1 MGFIKKIINTVSRY
15 KYASFALLVMTP
27 GLVIASESAESSGHG
42 DLAKGFLLLALIL
55 LVAKIGQIVEKVGQ
69 ASVIGELA
77 TGIALSAL
85 GYFGLGIVG
94 DIRGS
99 EVIAFVAELGAVIL
113 LFQIGLESNIAEM
126 KKVGLT
132 AFIVAIVGVVTP
144 FVLGTW
150 VLAPIFFGDQSLT
163 AHLFLGASMVATSVG
178 ITASV
183 FKAIGISKSQ
193 EAQTVLGAAVI
204 DDILGLIVLSIV
216 SALAS
221 GGEVT
226 PGLIAELSIKAF
238 GFLGGSILIGSFL
251 AQPISTLFS
260 KIHDG
265 VGMKLS
271 LAISIALIFAYLA
284 SLVGLAPIVGA
295 FAAGLLLDPVHFRG
309 FQIPHIARKLKSVKT
324 LDDQDKEHLE
334 QLVHEQEHGHVED
347 LIGNLGLVF
356 VPVFFAYTGL
366 QIDFG
371 SLLDPG
377 IYLIAFVISIFA
389 IISKMVAGLVIKKG
403 NTSKLLVGFSM
414 VPRGEVGLIFAATG
428 KALGAINDE
437 VFSIIVIMVIVT
449 TFIAPFGIKY
459 FATKLKQE
467 NN

>member
-1 MGFIKKIINTVSRY
+1 MGLSSRILNLIWRY
-15 KYASFALLVMTP
+15 KYASFALVVLTPSLVM
-27 GLVIASESAESSGHG
+27 ASESESGGHG
-42 DLAKGFLLLALIL
+42 DLAKGFIFLAIIL
-55 LVAKIGQIVEKVGQ
+55 LVAKVGQVVEKVGQ
-69 ASVIGELA
+69 AAVIGELA
-77 TGIALSAL
+77 AGIALSAL
-85 GYFGLGIVG
+85 GYFGLHIVG
-94 DIRGS
+94 EIRSS
-99 EVIAFVAELGAVIL
+99 EIIAFIAEFGAVIL

-132 AFIVAIVGVVTP
+132 AFVVAIVGVVTP

-150 VLAPIFFGDQSLT
+150 VLAPIFFPDQSLT

-183 FKAIGISKSQ
+183 FKAIGISKTM

-204 DDILGLIVLSIV
+204 DDILGLIVLSVV

-221 GGEVT
+221 GGEVS
-226 PGLIAELSIKAF
+226 PALIAELSIKAF

-295 FAAGLLLDPVHFRG
+295 FAAGLLLDPVHFKG

-324 LDDQDKEHLE
+324 LDHEDKEHIE
-334 QLVHEQEHGHVED
+334 QLVHEQEHGHIED

-356 VPVFFAYTGL
+356 IPVFFAYTGL
-366 QIDFG
+366 QIEFD

-377 IYLIAFVISIFA
+377 IYLIAFAISIVA
-389 IISKMVAGLVIKKG
+389 IISKMVAGLV
-403 NTSKLLVGFSM
+403 
-414 VPRGEVGLIFAATG
+414 
-428 KALGAINDE
+428 
-437 VFSIIVIMVIVT
+437 
-449 TFIAPFGIKY
+449 
-459 FATKLKQE
+459 
-467 NN
+467 